1 MSGKKISITGLTLLL
16 VIGMFYF
23 LFNSKAEIIPEAE
36 KIYLETMNK
45 SGHAERVSIDNPDDV
60 ETLKKIFSKK
70 TTADRG
76 FIFAEGGYRITFETE
91 KEILH
96 LYPYCGNL
104 DTIRVGE
111 EGDNYYNFEGEP
123 EKVEKLMKVLGK
135 YCNLK
140 AYRGI
145 YTW

>member
-16 VIGMFYF
+16 VLGMFYF

-70 TTADRG
+70 QLQIEDSYLQRVDIA
-76 FIFAEGGYRITFETE
+76 
-91 KEILH
+91 LH
-96 LYPYCGNL
+96 LKQKKK
-104 DTIRVGE
+104 
-111 EGDNYYNFEGEP
+111 YYIFIHIAE
-123 EKVEKLMKVLGK
+123 
-135 YCNLK
+135 
-140 AYRGI
+140 I
-145 YTW
+145 